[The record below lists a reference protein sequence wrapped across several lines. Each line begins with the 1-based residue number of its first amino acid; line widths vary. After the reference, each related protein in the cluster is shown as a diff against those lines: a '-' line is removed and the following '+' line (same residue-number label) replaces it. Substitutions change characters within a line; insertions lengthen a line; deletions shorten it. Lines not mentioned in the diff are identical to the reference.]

1 MAKKEIEIKKDVY
14 KDALIEVLRM
24 LQSGVHV
31 ENIIKYIKGVLN
43 G

>member
-14 KDALIEVLRM
+14 KDALIDVLRM
-24 LQSGVHV
+24 LKSGVHV
-31 ENIIKYIKGVLN
+31 ESIIKFIEKVTN